1 MKVLSYKYLLP
12 NESGIIPE
20 LERSGYMTP
29 QYINLV
35 QEYLSTVILTG
46 KVAFLYAAGVVL
58 LASEARNTKD
68 KQIYRERAL
77 DSSICIKE
85 LAAYSMHK
93 WIGSFNGKEN
103 IQYANINANTCAS
116 SMFSLYEAEQLL
128 NQGFDQVVIVAEE
141 KTSYNTIRVFDEHKI
156 DLKIGE
162 GLAIIHLGKAT
173 NPADEDIT
181 NCQWSYEYN
190 RNPFGVTSTGYAAVF
205 NESDY
210 INPHGTGTSIN
221 EDAESTVYG
230 TIEQLRYKEQIGHTQ
245 GVSGLIEVC
254 MILDE
259 NIQGNVL
266 CVSSGLGGFY
276 GSCIIRK

>member
-20 LERSGYMTP
+20 LDRSGYMTP
-29 QYINLV
+29 QYISLV
-35 QEYLSTVILTG
+35 QEYLSTVTLSG

-85 LAAYSMHK
+85 LAAYSIHK

-173 NPADEDIT
+173 DPADEDIT
-181 NCQWSYEYN
+181 DCQWSYEYN
-190 RNPFGVTSTGYAAVF
+190 RNPFGVTSTGYSAVF
-205 NESDY
+205 TETDY

-221 EDAESTVYG
+221 EDAENAVYG
-230 TIEQLRYKEQIGHTQ
+230 SIEQLRYKGQIGHTQ

-254 MILDE
+254 MVLDE